1 MTCKVVP
8 RIAQGQERVPPPP
21 DFSPKHAGLGWLN
34 RVSNW
39 GLLGIHE
46 LALSGGWARAAPPEG
61 DLPLSLCDA
70 LGDAKT
76 LVQGSGALVG
86 SRDDLPKG
94 SEVSGCSRG
103 RESAFFPALHES
115 GQWATGSL

>member
-1 MTCKVVP
+1 MEDG
-8 RIAQGQERVPPPP
+8 R
-21 DFSPKHAGLGWLN
+21 
-34 RVSNW
+34 
-39 GLLGIHE
+39 E
-46 LALSGGWARAAPPEG
+46 LRPPEG

-94 SEVSGCSRG
+94 PEVSGCSRD
-103 RESAFFPALHES
+103 RESVFFPALRES